1 MNRKRILYTSF
12 ITLLIIVNGIR
23 LGEIMSAEE
32 LYEQKIEFLNEYEL
46 SDNLDSGSI
55 AFDNETKRLFLSD
68 DGLKMYNVSNPTKIK
83 LINGTSTKAHEA
95 IRFFKGHLFTV
106 NASHSGEKIS
116 IFTVN
121 NNKFQLV
128 GNSSLFM
135 STVDNFYFAN
145 DNLMIT
151 TGGRL
156 IFWDISDLQNIT
168 KLVELR
174 LDHFFYGLSLAEVL
188 SCVGIAFH
196 PDEPV
201 MLLAINRGS
210 SFGELK
216 LVDYSYPSNP
226 VLVDFDSSGFPI
238 DSTIKMGYKNGLVSN
253 GCYPCLLSSTNILEV
268 LNWTNA
274 TQPLF
279 GNRFRLSTTTV
290 QTNFPKIQRL
300 APDRILVY
308 RRNSGIV
315 DISDLNNIRYL
326 TDHNITVSLFSFNL
340 PIINNE
346 FIYCLD
352 SSPLGHT
359 FSRPFFIK
367 TWRITPSNTNPKKWT
382 KLAYLAMLPLI
393 VVPFI
398 LIRRAKLK
406 RS

>member
-1 MNRKRILYTSF
+1 
-12 ITLLIIVNGIR
+12 
-23 LGEIMSAEE
+23 
-32 LYEQKIEFLNEYEL
+32 
-46 SDNLDSGSI
+46 
-55 AFDNETKRLFLSD
+55 
-68 DGLKMYNVSNPTKIK
+68 
-83 LINGTSTKAHEA
+83 
-95 IRFFKGHLFTV
+95 
-106 NASHSGEKIS
+106 
-116 IFTVN
+116 
-121 NNKFQLV
+121 
-128 GNSSLFM
+128 
-135 STVDNFYFAN
+135 
-145 DNLMIT
+145 
-151 TGGRL
+151 
-156 IFWDISDLQNIT
+156 
-168 KLVELR
+168 
-174 LDHFFYGLSLAEVL
+174 
-188 SCVGIAFH
+188 
-196 PDEPV
+196 
-201 MLLAINRGS
+201 
-210 SFGELK
+210 
-216 LVDYSYPSNP
+216 
-226 VLVDFDSSGFPI
+226 
-238 DSTIKMGYKNGLVSN
+238 MGYKNGLVSN

-352 SSPLGHT
+352 SSPPGHT

-382 KLAYLAMLPLI
+382 KLAYLALLPLI

-398 LIRRAKLK
+398 LIRRMKLK